1 MRKTDIS
8 IYNDESTSGSSIS
21 VGTAVGGFFAALRKV
36 IVTAFM
42 IFLITAVVI
51 GISII
56 FYLFSIANE
65 PLNINLNKMKLSL
78 TSFVYVLKEDC
89 DVSDAADT
97 NNYEKYQELYS
108 GENRVWV
115 KYQDIPKHMIDAQ
128 VAIEDKRFWEHN
140 GVDWY
145 RTGGAIFSLATG
157 GSQYGGSTITQQLI
171 KNITNDNDVSITRK
185 LREIFRAMKLED
197 EYTKDDIIEA
207 YLNIVNYGA
216 GCRGVQ
222 SAADIYFNKNIAD
235 CSIAECAA
243 IAGITQ
249 NPVALNPL
257 DYPDNNK
264 TRREY
269 ILYEMYD
276 QKMITKQEY
285 DAAMKES
292 ENMKF
297 IGYVIE
303 EDDDDDND
311 WNWYMD
317 RVFRDVVK
325 DLQPELNI
333 GADYA
338 EDMIYN
344 EGLNIYCAMDK
355 KAQEIAEKKIREW
368 KTPKDEKLE
377 VGYEMMDFEGRV
389 LATVGSRFEKDGRL
403 VWDNVTNSVLQ
414 PGSTIKPIASYV
426 IALENEQINFSS
438 LVSDRPVSDWGLV
451 DGQVISGPNNWYG
464 SYYGDIPV
472 TRALNISSNGAA
484 VSVVKMVGLE
494 ESYKFLTEKLN
505 FQHLDPD
512 HDNENLAGLSI
523 GGFYGGTTVE
533 EMTSSYQ
540 IFVNGGYYYQPY
552 TYFMV
557 TDNEGNI
564 IIDNTDI
571 GKPSQVIS
579 TETSTIMNRLLHE
592 VVNSG
597 GETMGYRA
605 KIDGWDIIGKT
616 GTTDNSCDNWFIG
629 ASPYALAGIWAGHDT
644 SSPIAEDEVSKN
656 HYLWRDI
663 MEEWL
668 KGKAVKNYDLGGDVV
683 QHNYII
689 DDGGLTDLT
698 IEGKTAVGYYTTDNM
713 PANST
718 YGQKKTESSKQT
730 SYSNDDN
737 EESSEDDTEYSE
749 DENSDDENNDSE
761 YSDDTGEPEEPAT
774 DEPELPSTDDEPYDP
789 DQGAEE
795 PYEPYQGDDG
805 DDGGTDD
812 GGTDDGGTDY
822 GGDEPETGE

>member
-21 VGTAVGGFFAALRKV
+21 IGTAVGGFFAALRNV

-276 QKMITKQEY
+276 QKMITKKEY

-451 DGQVISGPNNWYG
+451 DGQVISGPNNW
-464 SYYGDIPV
+464 
-472 TRALNISSNGAA
+472 
-484 VSVVKMVGLE
+484 
-494 ESYKFLTEKLN
+494 
-505 FQHLDPD
+505 
-512 HDNENLAGLSI
+512 
-523 GGFYGGTTVE
+523 
-533 EMTSSYQ
+533 
-540 IFVNGGYYYQPY
+540 
-552 TYFMV
+552 
-557 TDNEGNI
+557 
-564 IIDNTDI
+564 
-571 GKPSQVIS
+571 
-579 TETSTIMNRLLHE
+579 
-592 VVNSG
+592 
-597 GETMGYRA
+597 
-605 KIDGWDIIGKT
+605 
-616 GTTDNSCDNWFIG
+616 
-629 ASPYALAGIWAGHDT
+629 
-644 SSPIAEDEVSKN
+644 
-656 HYLWRDI
+656 
-663 MEEWL
+663 
-668 KGKAVKNYDLGGDVV
+668 
-683 QHNYII
+683 
-689 DDGGLTDLT
+689 
-698 IEGKTAVGYYTTDNM
+698 
-713 PANST
+713 
-718 YGQKKTESSKQT
+718 
-730 SYSNDDN
+730 
-737 EESSEDDTEYSE
+737 
-749 DENSDDENNDSE
+749 
-761 YSDDTGEPEEPAT
+761 
-774 DEPELPSTDDEPYDP
+774 
-789 DQGAEE
+789 
-795 PYEPYQGDDG
+795 
-805 DDGGTDD
+805 
-812 GGTDDGGTDY
+812 
-822 GGDEPETGE
+822 

>member
-8 IYNDESTSGSSIS
+8 NYNDESTSGSSLS
-21 VGTAVGGFFAALRKV
+21 VGAVVGGFFAAFRKV

-42 IFLITAVVI
+42 IFLITTVVI

-56 FYLFSIANE
+56 FYLFGIANE

-97 NNYEKYQELYS
+97 DNYEKYQELYS

-115 KYQDIPKHMIDAQ
+115 KYQDIPKYMIDAQ

-185 LREIFRAMKLED
+185 LREIFRAMKMED

-257 DYPDNNK
+257 DYPENNK

-285 DAAMKES
+285 NEAMKES

-303 EDDDDDND
+303 EDDDDEND

-355 KAQEIAEKKIREW
+355 NAQEIAEKKIREW

-377 VGYEMMDFEGRV
+377 VGYEMMDFEGRI
-389 LATVGSRFEKDGRL
+389 LATVGSRFEKEGRL

-414 PGSTIKPIASYV
+414 PGSTIKPIASYA
-426 IALENEQINFSS
+426 IALENKQINFSS
-438 LVSDRPVSDWGLV
+438 LVSDRAVSDWGLV

-533 EMTSSYQ
+533 EMTASYQ

-557 TDNEGNI
+557 TDNEGNV

-571 GKPSQVIS
+571 GKPDQVIS

-592 VVNSG
+592 VVNAG
-597 GETMGYRA
+597 GETIGYRA

-616 GTTDNSCDNWFIG
+616 GTTDNSCDNWFVG

-644 SSPIAEDEVSKN
+644 SSPIATEEVAKN

-663 MEEWL
+663 MKEWL

-698 IEGKTAVGYYTTDNM
+698 IEGTTAVGYYTTDNM

-718 YGQKKTESSKQT
+718 YGQKKVETIKQT
-730 SYSNDDN
+730 SYSDDDDSD
-737 EESSEDDTEYSE
+737 EGDTEQSDAEY
-749 DENSDDENNDSE
+749 SDDENEDTES
-761 YSDDTGEPEEPAT
+761 SDDTEESEDSTT
-774 DEPELPSTDDEPYDP
+774 DEPDEPDE
-789 DQGAEE
+789 DGDE
-795 PYEPYQGDDG
+795 PYEPDESGDETYEPDEGG
-805 DDGGTDD
+805 DEPDEPDEGGDETYEPDQ
-812 GGTDDGGTDY
+812 
-822 GGDEPETGE
+822 GGDEPEEGE